1 MIKDKYIG
9 TKSNKFRRI
18 PYIIEYLM
26 KVIDCQEIR
35 RLCRYYTLDPLADEA
50 LDYNGVLVKQPD
62 LVDSL
67 ENKVIR
73 DKVSKGAEEQ
83 ILISET
89 FSNTIVNYN
98 RMQIC
103 VYPYEITFSERASR
117 YGTSTFGY
125 MTFHIDIIY
134 PAQLNKLGDHML
146 RAWSIAC
153 IIMDAIDDK
162 TVLDEEIHKETG
174 DIKFEFKEN
183 MATNYKLASNSD
195 LVILTIPIA
204 VTING
209 LRSQGAYHE

>member
-1 MIKDKYIG
+1 MVQDKYVG
-9 TKSNKFRRI
+9 TKSNKFRRV
-18 PYIIEYLM
+18 PYIVEYLM

-50 LDYNGVLVKQPD
+50 FDYDGNLIEQPD
-62 LVDSL
+62 LIDSL
-67 ENKVIR
+67 ENKVVR
-73 DKVSKGAEEQ
+73 DKVSKGAEDA
-83 ILISET
+83 ILIPET
-89 FSNTIVNYN
+89 FSNAIINYN
-98 RMQIC
+98 KMQIC

-134 PAQLNKLGDHML
+134 PMQLNKLADHMQ

-162 TVLDEEIHKETG
+162 TVLDEEIYRHTG

-183 MATNYKLASNSD
+183 MATNYKLAPNSD
-195 LVILTIPIA
+195 MVILTVPIA
-204 VTING
+204 VTVNG
-209 LRSQGAYHE
+209 LRSPKD

>member
-1 MIKDKYIG
+1 MVQDKYLG
-9 TKSNKFRRI
+9 TKSNKFRRV
-18 PYIIEYLM
+18 PYIVEYLM

-50 LDYNGVLVKQPD
+50 FDYDGNLIEQPD
-62 LVDSL
+62 LIDSL
-67 ENKVIR
+67 EHKVVR
-73 DKVSKGAEEQ
+73 DKVSKGAEDA
-83 ILISET
+83 ILIPET
-89 FSNTIVNYN
+89 FSNAIINYN
-98 RMQIC
+98 KMQIC

-134 PAQLNKLGDHML
+134 PMQLNKLSDYMQ

-162 TVLDEEIHKETG
+162 TVLDEEIYRHTG

-183 MATNYKLASNSD
+183 MATNYKLAPNSD
-195 LVILTIPIA
+195 MVILTVPIA
-204 VTING
+204 VTVNG
-209 LRSQGAYHE
+209 LRSPKD

>member
-1 MIKDKYIG
+1 MVKDKYVG
-9 TKSNKFRRI
+9 TKSNKFRRV
-18 PYIIEYLM
+18 PYIVEYLM

-50 LDYNGVLVKQPD
+50 FDYDGNLIEQPD
-62 LVDSL
+62 LIDSL
-67 ENKVIR
+67 EYKVVR
-73 DKVSKGAEEQ
+73 DKVSKGAEDA
-83 ILISET
+83 ILIPET
-89 FSNTIVNYN
+89 FSNAIINYN
-98 RMQIC
+98 KMQIC

-134 PAQLNKLGDHML
+134 PMQLNKLSDHMQ

-162 TVLDEEIHKETG
+162 TVLDEEIYRHTG

-183 MATNYKLASNSD
+183 MATNYKLAPNSD
-195 LVILTIPIA
+195 MVILTVPIA
-204 VTING
+204 VTVNG
-209 LRSQGAYHE
+209 LRSPKD

>member
-1 MIKDKYIG
+1 MVKDKYVG
-9 TKSNKFRRI
+9 TKSNKFRRV
-18 PYIIEYLM
+18 PYIVEYLM

-50 LDYNGVLVKQPD
+50 FDYDGNLIEQPD
-62 LVDSL
+62 LIDSL
-67 ENKVIR
+67 ENKVVR
-73 DKVSKGAEEQ
+73 DKVSKGAEDA
-83 ILISET
+83 ILIPET
-89 FSNTIVNYN
+89 FSNAIINYN
-98 RMQIC
+98 KMQIC

-134 PAQLNKLGDHML
+134 PMQLNKLSDHMQ

-162 TVLDEEIHKETG
+162 TVLDEEIYRHTG

-183 MATNYKLASNSD
+183 MATNYKLAPNSD
-195 LVILTIPIA
+195 MVILTVPIA
-204 VTING
+204 VTVNG
-209 LRSQGAYHE
+209 LRSPKD

>member
-1 MIKDKYIG
+1 MVQDKYVG
-9 TKSNKFRRI
+9 TKSNKFRRV
-18 PYIIEYLM
+18 PYIVEYLM

-50 LDYNGVLVKQPD
+50 FDYDGNLIEQPD
-62 LVDSL
+62 LIDSL
-67 ENKVIR
+67 EHKVVR
-73 DKVSKGAEEQ
+73 DKVSKGAEDA
-83 ILISET
+83 ILIPET
-89 FSNTIVNYN
+89 FSNAIINYN
-98 RMQIC
+98 KMQIC

-134 PAQLNKLGDHML
+134 PMQLNKLADHMQ

-162 TVLDEEIHKETG
+162 TVLDEEIYRHTG

-183 MATNYKLASNSD
+183 MATNYKLAPNSD
-195 LVILTIPIA
+195 MVILTVPIA
-204 VTING
+204 VTVNG
-209 LRSQGAYHE
+209 LRSPRD

>member
-1 MIKDKYIG
+1 MIKDKYLG
-9 TKSNKFRRI
+9 TKSNKFRRV
-18 PYIIEYLM
+18 PYIVEYLM

-35 RLCRYYTLDPLADEA
+35 RLCRYYTLDPLAEEA
-50 LDYNGVLVKQPD
+50 LDYNGQLIKQPD

-67 ENKVIR
+67 EHRVVR
-73 DKVSKGAEEQ
+73 DKVSAGAEDA
-83 ILISET
+83 ILIPET
-89 FSNTIVNYN
+89 FSNAIINYN
-98 RMQIC
+98 KMQIC

-134 PAQLNKLGDHML
+134 PMTLNKLGDHMQ

-162 TVLDEEIHKETG
+162 TVLDEELHKHTG

-183 MATNYKLASNSD
+183 MATNYKLAPNSD
-195 LVILTIPIA
+195 LVILTVPIA
-204 VTING
+204 VTVNG
-209 LRSQGAYHE
+209 LRSPKE

>member
-1 MIKDKYIG
+1 MVQDKYLG
-9 TKSNKFRRI
+9 TKSNKFRRV
-18 PYIIEYLM
+18 PYIVEYLM

-50 LDYNGVLVKQPD
+50 FDYDGNLIEQPD
-62 LVDSL
+62 LIDSL
-67 ENKVIR
+67 EHKVVR
-73 DKVSKGAEEQ
+73 DKVSKGAEDA
-83 ILISET
+83 ILIPET
-89 FSNTIVNYN
+89 FSNAIINYN
-98 RMQIC
+98 KMQIC

-134 PAQLNKLGDHML
+134 PMQLNKLSDYMQ

-162 TVLDEEIHKETG
+162 TVLDEEIYRHTG

-183 MATNYKLASNSD
+183 MATNYKLAPNSD
-195 LVILTIPIA
+195 MVILTVPIA
-204 VTING
+204 VTVNG
-209 LRSQGAYHE
+209 LRSPKE

>member
-1 MIKDKYIG
+1 MMVKDKYLG
-9 TKSNKFRRI
+9 TKSNKFRRV
-18 PYIIEYLM
+18 PYIVEYLM

-50 LDYNGVLVKQPD
+50 FDYNGNLVDQPD
-62 LVDSL
+62 LNDSL
-67 ENKVIR
+67 EFKVVR
-73 DKVSKGAEEQ
+73 DKVSAGAEDP
-83 ILISET
+83 ILIAET
-89 FSNTIVNYN
+89 FSNAIINYN
-98 RMQIC
+98 KMQIC

-134 PAQLNKLGDHML
+134 PMQLNKLADHMQ

-162 TVLDEEIHKETG
+162 TVLDEELHKHTG

-183 MATNYKLASNSD
+183 MATNYKLAPNSD
-195 LVILTIPIA
+195 MVILTVPIA
-204 VTING
+204 VTVNG
-209 LRSQGAYHE
+209 LRSPKD

>member
-1 MIKDKYIG
+1 MIKDKYLG
-9 TKSNKFRRI
+9 TKSNKFRRV
-18 PYIIEYLM
+18 PYIVEYLM

-35 RLCRYYTLDPLADEA
+35 RLCRYYTLDPLAEEA
-50 LDYNGVLVKQPD
+50 LDYNGQLIKQPD

-67 ENKVIR
+67 EHRVVR
-73 DKVSKGAEEQ
+73 DKVSAGAEDA
-83 ILISET
+83 ILIPET
-89 FSNTIVNYN
+89 FSNAIINYN
-98 RMQIC
+98 KMQIC

-134 PAQLNKLGDHML
+134 PMTLNKLGDHMQ

-162 TVLDEEIHKETG
+162 TVLDEELHKHTG

-183 MATNYKLASNSD
+183 MATNYKLAPNSD
-195 LVILTIPIA
+195 MVILTIPIA
-204 VTING
+204 VTVNG
-209 LRSQGAYHE
+209 LRSPKD

>member
-1 MIKDKYIG
+1 MMVKDKYLG
-9 TKSNKFRRI
+9 TKSNKFRRV

-35 RLCRYYTLDPLADEA
+35 RLCRYYTLDPLAKEA
-50 LDYNGVLVKQPD
+50 LDYNGQLVKQPD

-67 ENKVIR
+67 EHKVVR
-73 DKVSKGAEEQ
+73 DKVSVGAEDA
-83 ILISET
+83 ILIPET
-89 FSNTIVNYN
+89 FSNAIINYN
-98 RMQIC
+98 KMQIC

-134 PAQLNKLGDHML
+134 PMTLNKLGDYMQ

-162 TVLDEEIHKETG
+162 TVLDEELHKYTG
-174 DIKFEFKEN
+174 DVKFEFKEN
-183 MATNYKLASNSD
+183 MATNYKLAPNSD
-195 LVILTIPIA
+195 MVILTIPIA
-204 VTING
+204 VTVNG
-209 LRSQGAYHE
+209 LRSPKE

>member
-1 MIKDKYIG
+1 MVKDKYVG
-9 TKSNKFRRI
+9 TKSNKFRRV
-18 PYIIEYLM
+18 PYIVEYLM

-50 LDYNGVLVKQPD
+50 FDYDGNLIKQPD
-62 LVDSL
+62 LIDSL
-67 ENKVIR
+67 EHKVVR
-73 DKVSKGAEEQ
+73 DKVSKGAEDA
-83 ILISET
+83 ILIPET
-89 FSNTIVNYN
+89 FSNAIINYN
-98 RMQIC
+98 KMQIC

-134 PAQLNKLGDHML
+134 PMQLNKLADHMQ

-162 TVLDEEIHKETG
+162 TVLDEEIHKHTG

-183 MATNYKLASNSD
+183 MATNYKLAPNSD
-195 LVILTIPIA
+195 MVILTVPIA
-204 VTING
+204 VTVNG
-209 LRSQGAYHE
+209 LRSPKD

>member
-1 MIKDKYIG
+1 MVRDKYLG
-9 TKSNKFRRI
+9 TKSNKFRRV
-18 PYIIEYLM
+18 PYIVEYLM

-50 LDYNGVLVKQPD
+50 FDYDGNLIEQPD
-62 LVDSL
+62 LMDSL
-67 ENKVIR
+67 EYKVVR
-73 DKVSKGAEEQ
+73 DKVSKGAEDA
-83 ILISET
+83 ILIPET
-89 FSNTIVNYN
+89 FSNAIINYN
-98 RMQIC
+98 KMQIC

-134 PAQLNKLGDHML
+134 PMQLNKLADHMQ

-162 TVLDEEIHKETG
+162 TVLDEELHKHTG

-183 MATNYKLASNSD
+183 MATNYKLAPNSD
-195 LVILTIPIA
+195 MVILTVPIA
-204 VTING
+204 VTVNG
-209 LRSQGAYHE
+209 LRSPKD

>member
-1 MIKDKYIG
+1 MVQDKYVG
-9 TKSNKFRRI
+9 TKSNKFRRV
-18 PYIIEYLM
+18 PYIVEYLM

-50 LDYNGVLVKQPD
+50 FDYDGNLIEQPD
-62 LVDSL
+62 LIDSL
-67 ENKVIR
+67 ENKVVR
-73 DKVSKGAEEQ
+73 DKVSKGAEDA
-83 ILISET
+83 ILIPET
-89 FSNTIVNYN
+89 FSNAIINYN
-98 RMQIC
+98 KMQIC

-134 PAQLNKLGDHML
+134 PMQLNKLADHMQ

-162 TVLDEEIHKETG
+162 TVLDEELHKHTG

-183 MATNYKLASNSD
+183 MATNYKLAPNSD
-195 LVILTIPIA
+195 MVILTVPIA
-204 VTING
+204 VTVNG
-209 LRSQGAYHE
+209 LRSPKD

>member
-1 MIKDKYIG
+1 MTMIRDKYIG
-9 TKSNKFRRI
+9 TKSNKFRRV
-18 PYIIEYLM
+18 PYIVEYLM

-50 LDYNGVLVKQPD
+50 LDYNGNLVEQPD

-67 ENKVIR
+67 ENKVMR
-73 DKVSKGAEEQ
+73 DKVSKGAEEP
-83 ILISET
+83 ILVAET
-89 FSNTIVNYN
+89 FSNTSINYN

-117 YGTSTFGY
+117 YGTSTMGY

-134 PAQLNKLGDHML
+134 PMQLNKLADHMQ

-162 TVLDEEIHKETG
+162 TVLDEEIYKHTG
-174 DIKFEFKEN
+174 EILFEFKEN

-195 LVILTIPIA
+195 MVILTVPIA
-204 VTING
+204 VTVNG
-209 LRSQGAYHE
+209 LRSAKE

>member
-1 MIKDKYIG
+1 MVKDKYVG
-9 TKSNKFRRI
+9 TKSNKFRRV
-18 PYIIEYLM
+18 PYIVEYLM

-50 LDYNGVLVKQPD
+50 FDYAGNLIEQPD

-67 ENKVIR
+67 EHKVVR
-73 DKVSKGAEEQ
+73 DKVSKGAEDA
-83 ILISET
+83 ILIPET
-89 FSNTIVNYN
+89 FSNAIINYN
-98 RMQIC
+98 KMQIC

-134 PAQLNKLGDHML
+134 PMQLNKLSDHMQ

-162 TVLDEEIHKETG
+162 TVLDEEIYRHTG

-183 MATNYKLASNSD
+183 MATNYKLAPNSD
-195 LVILTIPIA
+195 MVILTVPIA
-204 VTING
+204 VTVNG
-209 LRSQGAYHE
+209 LRSPKD